1 MLDFNDYMKATEEH
15 LESKHELPNGDKIP
29 FYTKVESEALE
40 STKSIIKKVLQEGL
54 DNQIIT
60 KDEAD
65 AMNPNGATV
74 GKFYTNSKVHK
85 AHKKYHQPD
94 Q

>member
-1 MLDFNDYMKATEEH
+1 MKAAEEH

-29 FYTKVESEALE
+29 FYTKVEPEALE
-40 STKSIIKKVLQEGL
+40 STKSKIKKVLQEGL

-65 AMNPNGATV
+65 AMNPDRTTA
-74 GKFYTNSKVHK
+74 GKFYLNFKVHK
-85 AHKKYHQPD
+85 AHKKKYHQPD